1 MTAPVTKRKGYF
13 EKVRQMKNY
22 EYVAR
27 DLAGAQRKGTAQ
39 SANSNEVLNLLREQ
53 GLTPISVKEVTEKG
67 APKPKQKRHRKRIKS
82 ADLSTLC
89 WQLSTML
96 EGGIPITI
104 ALDIISEDTDNVQ
117 LQSILRQISEK
128 VKKGQPV
135 SECIADYPKVFNRLS
150 SAMILAGETGGNL
163 AKAIGKLAEY
173 FENRDKLAKKVKGA
187 MAYPIFVLSFII
199 IIVIFIMAFIVPR
212 FRKIFDQIGGTLPA
226 FTRGFMG
233 FYDILHYNLPYIIGF
248 VITLVVLVK
257 TFSKTSKGHY
267 IFSKVSLTMP
277 LFGKI
282 LSQAFVA
289 TFCRT
294 TSTLL
299 ASGVSVLEAFNILTG
314 MTDNDIIK
322 SAITKTRENIVGGSN
337 ISLSMSTAGFFPNMV
352 VKMIQVGEES
362 GSMPEVLAKTSEH
375 YERKVDAAVT
385 TLLSLLEPIMII
397 SVGAVVSVVVIALY
411 LPIFTM
417 SDI

>member
-1 MTAPVTKRKGYF
+1 
-13 EKVRQMKNY
+13 MKNY

-27 DLAGAQRKGTAQ
+27 DLAGTQKHGYAEA
-39 SANSNEVLNLLREQ
+39 ANSNEVLNQLREQ
-53 GLTPISVKEVTEKG
+53 GLTPISVKEVVKKG
-67 APKPKQKRHRKRIKS
+67 APKARHKAHRKRIKS
-82 ADLSTLC
+82 GDLAALC

-96 EGGIPITI
+96 EGGIPITT
-104 ALDIISEDTDNVQ
+104 ALDIIGDDTDNTQ
-117 LQSILRQISEK
+117 LQGILKQISEK

-135 SECIADYPKVFNRLS
+135 SECVADYPKVFNRLS
-150 SAMILAGETGGNL
+150 CAMIMAGETGGNL

-173 FENRDKLAKKVKGA
+173 FENRDKLLKKVKGA
-187 MAYPIFVLSFII
+187 MAYPVFVLSFIV

-212 FRKIFDQIGGTLPA
+212 FKKIFDQIGGTLPA
-226 FTRGFMG
+226 FTRGFMA
-233 FYDILHYNLPYIIGF
+233 FYDMLRHNLLYIIGL
-248 VITLVVLVK
+248 VIVLMVLASV
-257 TFSKTSKGHY
+257 FSRTKKGHY
-267 IFSKVSLTMP
+267 IFSRLSLGMP

-282 LSQAFVA
+282 FVHAFVA

-299 ASGVSVLEAFNILTG
+299 ASGVSVLEAFTILTG

-322 SAITKTRENIVGGSN
+322 TAITQTRENIVGGSN
-337 ISLSMSTAGFFPNMV
+337 ISLSMSSTGFFPNMV

-375 YERKVDAAVT
+375 YERKVDTTVT

-397 SVGAVVSVVVIALY
+397 SVGAIVSVVVIALY

>member
-1 MTAPVTKRKGYF
+1 
-13 EKVRQMKNY
+13 MKNY

-27 DLAGAQRKGTAQ
+27 DLAGKQKKGAAQA
-39 SANSNEVLNLLREQ
+39 ANSNEVLNQLREQ
-53 GLTPISVKEVTEKG
+53 GLTPISVKEVTKKG
-67 APKPKQKRHRKRIKS
+67 ATKVKRKGRRKSIKS
-82 ADLSTLC
+82 ADLAALC

-96 EGGIPITI
+96 EGGIPITT
-104 ALDIISEDTDNVQ
+104 ALDIIGDDTDNVQ
-117 LQSILRQISEK
+117 LQGILKQISEK

-135 SECIADYPKVFNRLS
+135 SECIAEYPKVFNRLS
-150 SAMILAGETGGNL
+150 CAMILAGETGGNI
-163 AKAIGKLAEY
+163 AKAINKLAEY

-187 MAYPIFVLSFII
+187 MAYPIFVLTFII

-233 FYDILHYNLPYIIGF
+233 FYDLLRYNILYIIGF
-248 VITLVVLVK
+248 VIVLVVFGSF
-257 TFSKTSKGHY
+257 FSKTKKGHY
-267 IFSKVSLTMP
+267 LFSKLALAIP

-299 ASGVSVLEAFNILTG
+299 SSGVSVLEAFTILTG

-322 SAITKTRENIVGGSN
+322 TAITQTRDNIVGGSN
-337 ISLSMSTAGFFPNMV
+337 ISLSMSSAGFFPNMV
-352 VKMIQVGEES
+352 IKMIQVGEES
-362 GSMPEVLAKTSEH
+362 GSMPEVLEKTSEH
-375 YERKVDAAVT
+375 YERKVDTTVT

-417 SDI
+417 SDM

>member
-1 MTAPVTKRKGYF
+1 
-13 EKVRQMKNY
+13 MKSY
-22 EYVAR
+22 GYVAR
-27 DLAGAQRKGTAQ
+27 DLAGAQKKGTIQA
-39 SANSNEVLNLLREQ
+39 ANSNEVLNQLREQ
-53 GLTPISVKEVTEKG
+53 GLTPISIKEVTKKG
-67 APKPKQKRHRKRIKS
+67 TPKPRQKGRRKSIKS
-82 ADLSTLC
+82 ADLAALC

-96 EGGIPITI
+96 EGGIPITT
-104 ALDIISEDTDNVQ
+104 ALDIIGEDTDNTQ
-117 LQSILRQISEK
+117 LQSILKQISEK

-135 SECIADYPKVFNRLS
+135 SECVAEYPKVFNRLS
-150 SAMILAGETGGNL
+150 CAMILAGETGGNI

-173 FENRDKLAKKVKGA
+173 FDNRDKLAKKVKGA

-233 FYDILHYNLPYIIGF
+233 FYDILRYNILYIIGL
-248 VITLVVLVK
+248 VIVLVVL
-257 TFSKTSKGHY
+257 TSLFSRTKKGHY
-267 IFSKVSLTMP
+267 LFSRLSLSMP

-282 LSQAFVA
+282 LSHAFVA

-322 SAITKTRENIVGGSN
+322 SAITQTRENIVGGSN
-337 ISLSMSTAGFFPNMV
+337 ISLSMSSAGFFPNMV
-352 VKMIQVGEES
+352 IKMIQVGEES
-362 GSMPEVLAKTSEH
+362 GSMPEVLEKTSEH
-375 YERKVDAAVT
+375 YERKVDTTVT

-417 SDI
+417 SDM